1 MFFFIFFMTGA
12 MTEIRDEICSIT
24 VFYESSWSVY
34 VLLLC
39 VCVIFFIVV
48 FVFDLFFICSL
59 RTLGILCLS

>member
-1 MFFFIFFMTGA
+1 MAGA

-24 VFYESSWSVY
+24 VFFRGSSWSAY

-48 FVFDLFFICSL
+48 FVFDLFFFMCSL
-59 RTLGILCLS
+59 RTFGILWWS